1 MTNNGFVFIGKTCK
15 FGSSVPTGFF
25 VKLSDIKRGAY
36 GASKFRTL
44 ANSKK
49 YRSGS
54 GYILNILFA
63 PVILT
68 VFTLP

>member
-15 FGSSVPTGFF
+15 FGSRLPTGFF
-25 VKLSDIKRGAY
+25 VKLSEIKRGGY
-36 GASKFRTL
+36 SAS
-44 ANSKK
+44 NSKK